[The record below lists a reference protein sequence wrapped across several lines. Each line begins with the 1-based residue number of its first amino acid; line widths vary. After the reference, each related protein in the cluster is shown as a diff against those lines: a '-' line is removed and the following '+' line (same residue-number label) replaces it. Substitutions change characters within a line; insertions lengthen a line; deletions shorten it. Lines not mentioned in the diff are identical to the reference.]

1 MARKR
6 HKGDRA
12 SSSAVQCNKKQLTGV
27 VPQINGNWGVQI
39 YANLK
44 RIWLGTFKSE
54 KETALAYDSFHQA
67 KRQKDSTRNLPNEPV
82 FETESY
88 FQNHFTDKEVVE
100 MIKDHSYDEK
110 LQ

>member
-1 MARKR
+1 MQILREYGLEPLNQKKKLSWLMTASIKL
-6 HKGDRA
+6 KG
-12 SSSAVQCNKKQLTGV
+12 
-27 VPQINGNWGVQI
+27 
-39 YANLK
+39 
-44 RIWLGTFKSE
+44 
-54 KETALAYDSFHQA
+54 
-67 KRQKDSTRNLPNEPV
+67 KDSPRNLPNEPV